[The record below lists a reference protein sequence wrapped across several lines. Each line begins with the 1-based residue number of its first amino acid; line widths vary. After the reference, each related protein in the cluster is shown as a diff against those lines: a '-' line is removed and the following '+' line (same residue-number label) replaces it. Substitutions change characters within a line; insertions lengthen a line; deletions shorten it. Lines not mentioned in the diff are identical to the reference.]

1 MEILN
6 FNEKGYLQ
14 PANVQIVS
22 EETLKHY
29 FCTNEIRQILYEKYL
44 GLIDNLMQILE
55 VPFYVWLN
63 GSFISLNPNP
73 KDIDMVVF
81 IDFAEKEQKDKA
93 LSKLKNTLGIDLY
106 FVKTYPENHK
116 QNTFM
121 EMDKLEW
128 TFLFVTDRQR
138 NDKGFIQIN
147 YENGK

>member
-1 MEILN
+1 M
-6 FNEKGYLQ
+6 
-14 PANVQIVS
+14 
-22 EETLKHY
+22 
-29 FCTNEIRQILYEKYL
+29 
-44 GLIDNLMQILE
+44 
-55 VPFYVWLN
+55 WLN

-73 KDIDMVVF
+73 KDIDIVVF
-81 IDFAEKEQKDKA
+81 IDFVEKEKKDKA